1 MVKKGVVNMRTK
13 LWFSHL
19 RRMSPVIGLAVVML
33 AACAAPGREAPTVP
47 PTPNPTLTE
56 VGGGERPSPIPP
68 VVTFSGPTPTLPP
81 PPGGFGNAACEN
93 PYLPVRVGA
102 TWDYRLSQETTDTFT
117 RSIIEVSADG
127 FVDQDEFSGGGV
139 RQGRWQ
145 CEDGNLIYLTPG
157 AVAGSVVAAPMQT
170 DVTVESNEGFY
181 HPAEPRP
188 GQIWHQKT
196 VIRGKSTLEGEV
208 VVETRN
214 EVDYAC
220 RAEDVETITVP
231 AGTFDALRV
240 RCEVHQTISVVGGI
254 TFEVEERSTQWL
266 ARGVGMVKTVGQ
278 TNDETPYTVEL
289 LAYRL
294 P

>member
-1 MVKKGVVNMRTK
+1 MRTK
-13 LWFSHL
+13 LWLSHL
-19 RRMSPVIGLAVVML
+19 RRMSPMIGLAVVML
-33 AACAAPGREAPTVP
+33 AACAAPGREAPTTP

-68 VVTFSGPTPTLPP
+68 VVIFSGPTPTLPP

-240 RCEVHQTISVVGGI
+240 TCEVHQTISVVGGI

-278 TNDETPYTVEL
+278 TNDEPPYTIEL

>member
-19 RRMSPVIGLAVVML
+19 RRMSPVIGLALVML

-47 PTPNPTLTE
+47 PTPNPTLTA

-157 AVAGSVVAAPMQT
+157 AVAGSVVAGPMQT

-181 HPAEPRP
+181 HPSDPRP
-188 GQIWHQKT
+188 GQTWQQKT
-196 VIRGKSTLEGEV
+196 VFRGKSTLEGEI

-214 EVDYAC
+214 EVTYIC
-220 RAEDVETITVP
+220 QAEDVETITVP
-231 AGTFDALRV
+231 AGTFDALQV
-240 RCEVHQTISVVGGI
+240 TCEVHQTISVVGGM

-278 TNDETPYTVEL
+278 TNDEPPYTIEL